1 MSLGLGDLNKKRRV
15 RVAKTPAQ
23 SKYPVGAWAKSHT
36 ARPWTASGETRP
48 GRSRK
53 SPVDTDAHMNEDWVS
68 VYSAPLCWMDLSEH
82 SLLLRLHN
90 RLLETENRVQTLLR
104 GPVEKVRQFMGLDE
118 SDDQK

>member
-23 SKYPVGAWAKSHT
+23 NKFPAGAWAKSHT
-36 ARPWTASGETRP
+36 ARPWTASGVPRP

-53 SPVDTDAHMNEDWVS
+53 SPIDQDAHMNEEWVS
-68 VYSAPLCWMDLSEH
+68 VYSAPLCWMDLSEY

-90 RLLETENRVQTLLR
+90 RLLEAENRVQDALR
-104 GPVEKVRQFMGLDE
+104 GPVEKVRQFIGMEDTG
-118 SDDQK
+118 DQK